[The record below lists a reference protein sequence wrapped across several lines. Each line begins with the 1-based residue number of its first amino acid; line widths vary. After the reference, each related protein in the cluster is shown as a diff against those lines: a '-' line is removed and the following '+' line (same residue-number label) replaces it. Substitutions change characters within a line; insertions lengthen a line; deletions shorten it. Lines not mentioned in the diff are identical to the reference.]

1 MSTAI
6 TRQESFELH
15 GTAGD
20 DGGAW
25 KKTINFAPARVSARV
40 ALVSVG
46 GGGLSL
52 AGIVEYSYRPDPK
65 GADKVVHLG
74 SDWPQWKS
82 FVEAV
87 DGMTSITWGIAAGAG
102 QELHARLDLS
112 FWS

>member
-1 MSTAI
+1 MALA
-6 TRQESFELH
+6 RQESYELH
-15 GTAGD
+15 GTGGD
-20 DGGAW
+20 DGGSW
-25 KKTINFAPARVSARV
+25 RKTIEFAPARVSARV
-40 ALVSVG
+40 ALVSVD

-52 AGIVEYSYRPDPK
+52 AGIIQYRYRPDPK

-74 SDWPQWKS
+74 SDWPEWKS

-87 DGMTSITWGIAAGAG
+87 DGMTSITWGIAAGAQ